1 MCKKDIIRSIP
12 YTLHRVKNQKDQ
24 RLSVKTTKLYVLKER
39 MRNFLYMLRMGK
51 NSWFKNPEAIKK
63 DVEIF
68 DCIKFLHSKIYCK

>member
-51 NSWFKNPEAIKK
+51 NS
-63 DVEIF
+63 
-68 DCIKFLHSKIYCK
+68 